1 MRPPELIVIADDR
14 GRAALPETL
23 ARSSVRIIDCD
34 DATALSSVGDAPLV
48 IDVDLHDISKV
59 KLIKDNLPE
68 GIGAR
73 CRIIAVERGSHQSVV
88 QAKGLGA
95 SDVLK
100 RPFDNAALQACL
112 RRHVVALADPGPLAD
127 EPGGHSIASAAL
139 ALDRTFSGLVSG
151 GPLDVASVQQAN
163 GSRSMN
169 SGMVNPALLVRESFP
184 SPAARCRR

>member
-1 MRPPELIVIADDR
+1 MGEM
-14 GRAALPETL
+14 L
-23 ARSSVRIIDCD
+23 ARNSVRIMDCH
-34 DATALSSVGDAPLV
+34 DAAALSSVGDAPLV

-112 RRHVVALADPGPLAD
+112 RRHVVALADAGLLAA
-127 EPGGHSIASAAL
+127 EPGGRSIASGAL
-139 ALDRTFSGLVSG
+139 ALARMFSGLVSRR
-151 GPLDVASVQQAN
+151 PLDVASLEQA
-163 GSRSMN
+163 GGQALSRLHDA
-169 SGMVNPALLVRESFP
+169 G
-184 SPAARCRR
+184 